1 MLCIGAR
8 EKNKIKLLW
17 PCFGQLE
24 RKKTLVGVTE
34 EETEDMMSKCQM
46 GRIMFE

>member
-8 EKNKIKLLW
+8 DKNKIKLLW
-17 PCFGQLE
+17 SCFGQTE
-24 RKKTLVGVTE
+24 RKKTVVGVTE
-34 EETEDMMSKCQM
+34 EETEDMMSKWQM